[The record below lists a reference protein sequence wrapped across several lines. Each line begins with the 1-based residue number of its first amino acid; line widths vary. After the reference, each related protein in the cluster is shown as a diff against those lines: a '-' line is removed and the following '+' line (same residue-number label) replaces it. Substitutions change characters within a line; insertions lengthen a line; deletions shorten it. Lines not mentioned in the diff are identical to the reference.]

1 MQTATARVGRVTLQ
15 VGDIEQ
21 AVWFYTTLLGIGGR
35 RIPPGRHA
43 WDCARVLLVC
53 YHPGAEGQELYPIP
67 SPSTLYFSVAN
78 LDQVFAQAR
87 ALGALDLP
95 MATQAGPGGERRF
108 TGKDP
113 FWNPLCFV
121 EDAQASGGHTKHR
134 LVSESAEEI
143 PKKTSARH

>member
-67 SPSTLYFSVAN
+67 SQNTLYLSVAN
-78 LDQVFAQAR
+78 LDELFAR
-87 ALGALDLP
+87 AKSLCALDLTT
-95 MATQAGPGGERRF
+95 ATQTGGSRERPF
-108 TGKDP
+108 TLKAP
-113 FWNPLCFV
+113 FWNPVCFV
-121 EDAQASGGHTKHR
+121 EDAQETGADSDHR
-134 LVSESAEEI
+134 LVGE
-143 PKKTSARH
+143 PV